1 MLEFILSVA
10 VGIVSGLI
18 IIGLLLICGR
28 VKAIRVPL
36 KKLTRGLVVY
46 SKDKARA
53 KKLKA
58 EARDKSIKDRVMTKM
73 NCKKVTSGI
82 PIFMGA
88 VGGYYNHGS
97 ITINH
102 KLSKGIILVDTLFH
116 EDRHF
121 MQDVQGKLDDSKYID
136 CTKETMKAYRQQ
148 HVEKDARR
156 YAYVQTVRFVKA
168 NPEGIRFLWLYKKV
182 YHPFYGIARKIQG

>member
-18 IIGLLLICGR
+18 VLGLLLICGR
-28 VKAIRVPL
+28 VKAIRAPI
-36 KKLTRGLVVY
+36 KKLTRGIVVY
-46 SKDKARA
+46 YQDKARA
-53 KKLKA
+53 RKLRA
-58 EARDKSIKDRVMTKM
+58 EARDKRIKDMVMPKM
-73 NCKKVTSGI
+73 NCKNVVSGV
-82 PIFMGA
+82 PLFMGA
-88 VGGYYNHGS
+88 VGGYYNHGG

-102 KLSKGIILVDTLFH
+102 KLSKGILLVDTLFH

-121 MQDVQGKLDDSKYID
+121 MQDVQGKLDDSKYIE

>member
-36 KKLTRGLVVY
+36 KKLTRGIVVY
-46 SKDKARA
+46 YQDKSRARR
-53 KKLKA
+53 LRA
-58 EARDKSIKDRVMTKM
+58 EARDKHIKDMVMPKM
-73 NCKKVTSGI
+73 NCKRVVSGM

-88 VGGYYNHGS
+88 VGGYYNNGD

-121 MQDVQGKLDDSKYID
+121 MQDVQGKLDDSKYIK
-136 CTKETMKAYRQQ
+136 CSKETMKAYRQQ

-168 NPEGIRFLWLYKKV
+168 NPDGIRFLWLYKKV

>member
-1 MLEFILSVA
+1 MLEFMLSVA
-10 VGIVSGLI
+10 VGVVSGFAAL
-18 IIGLLLICGR
+18 GLLLVCGR
-28 VKAIRVPL
+28 VRAIRVAL
-36 KKLTRGLVVY
+36 KKLTRPLVVY
-46 SKDKARA
+46 VQAKARA
-53 KKLKA
+53 RKLMA
-58 EARDKSIKDRVMTKM
+58 EARDKCIKDKVTSKM
-73 NCKKVTSGI
+73 SCKQVTSGI
-82 PIFMGA
+82 PLFMGA
-88 VGGYYNHGS
+88 VGGYYNRGS

-102 KLSKGIILVDTLFH
+102 KLSKGILLVDTLFH

-168 NPEGIRFLWLYKKV
+168 NPEGIRFLWLYKIV
-182 YHPFYGIARKIQG
+182 YHPFYGIARKIEG

>member
-1 MLEFILSVA
+1 MI
-10 VGIVSGLI
+10 
-18 IIGLLLICGR
+18 LICGR

-53 KKLKA
+53 RKIRA
-58 EARDKSIKDRVMTKM
+58 EARDKSIKDRVMPKM

-121 MQDVQGKLDDSKYID
+121 MQDVQGRLDDEKYIE
-136 CTKETMKAYRQQ
+136 CSKETMKAYRQQ

>member
-18 IIGLLLICGR
+18 IIGLLLLCGR

-36 KKLTRGLVVY
+36 KKLTRGIVVY
-46 SKDKARA
+46 YQDKSKARR
-53 KKLKA
+53 LRA
-58 EARDKSIKDRVMTKM
+58 EARDKDIKAMVMPKM
-73 NCKKVTSGI
+73 NCKRVVSGV

-88 VGGYYNHGS
+88 VGGYYNNGD

-121 MQDVQGKLDDSKYID
+121 MQDVQGKLDDSNYID

>member
-36 KKLTRGLVVY
+36 KKLTRGIVVY
-46 SKDKARA
+46 YQDKSRARR
-53 KKLKA
+53 LRA
-58 EARDKSIKDRVMTKM
+58 EARDKDIKAMVMPKM
-73 NCKKVTSGI
+73 NCKRVVSGI

-88 VGGYYNHGS
+88 VGGYYNNGD

>member
-1 MLEFILSVA
+1 MLEFILSVTI
-10 VGIVSGLI
+10 GIVSGLI
-18 IIGLLLICGR
+18 VLGVLLICGR
-28 VKAIRVPL
+28 VKAIRRTL
-36 KKLTRGLVVY
+36 NKLTRPLVVHVQ
-46 SKDKARA
+46 DKARA
-53 KKLKA
+53 RKLKA
-58 EARDKSIKDRVMTKM
+58 EARDKYLQAKVMSKL

-88 VGGYYNHGS
+88 VGGYYNNGG

-121 MQDVQGKLDDSKYID
+121 MQDVQGRIDDNKYIE
-136 CTKETMKAYRQQ
+136 CSKETMKAYRQQ
-148 HVEKDARR
+148 HIEKDARR

-182 YHPFYGIARKIQG
+182 YHPFYGIARKIEG

>member
-1 MLEFILSVA
+1 MLEFMLDVTIGV
-10 VGIVSGLI
+10 VNGVIVL
-18 IIGLLLICGR
+18 GLLLLCGR

-36 KKLTRGLVVY
+36 KKLTSGLVTY
-46 SKDKARA
+46 IKAKARA
-53 KKLKA
+53 RKLRA
-58 EARDKSIKDRVMTKM
+58 EARDKCIKDRVMSKM
-73 NCKKVTSGI
+73 NCKRVVSGI

-88 VGGYYNHGS
+88 VGGYYNRGS

-121 MQDVQGKLDDSKYID
+121 MQDVQGKLDDDKYIE

-168 NPEGIRFLWLYKKV
+168 NPEGIRFLWLYKIV
-182 YHPFYGIARKIQG
+182 YHPFYGIARKIEG

>member
-1 MLEFILSVA
+1 MLEFILSV
-10 VGIVSGLI
+10 VIGIVSGLTVL
-18 IIGLLLICGR
+18 GLLLICSR

-46 SKDKARA
+46 YQYKARA
-53 KKLKA
+53 
-58 EARDKSIKDRVMTKM
+58 ETRDKGIKDMVMPKM
-73 NCKKVTSGI
+73 NCKRVVSGI

-88 VGGYYNHGS
+88 VGGYYNNGG

-102 KLSKGIILVDTLFH
+102 KLSKGILLVDTLFH

-121 MQDVQGKLDDSKYID
+121 MQDVQGKLDDSKYIE

-168 NPEGIRFLWLYKKV
+168 NPERIRFLWLYKIV
-182 YHPFYGIARKIQG
+182 YHPFYGIARRIEG

>member
-36 KKLTRGLVVY
+36 KKLTRDIVVY
-46 SKDKARA
+46 YQDKSRARR
-53 KKLKA
+53 LRA
-58 EARDKSIKDRVMTKM
+58 EARDKDIKAMVMPKM
-73 NCKKVTSGI
+73 NCKRVVSGI

-88 VGGYYNHGS
+88 VGGYYNNGD

-121 MQDVQGKLDDSKYID
+121 MQDVQGKLDDSKYIE
-136 CTKETMKAYRQQ
+136 CSKETMKAYRQQ